1 MSAYSTN
8 RKAHF
13 SYEILD
19 RYETGIELLGYEV
32 KSIRLGKANLDASHV
47 IVRGDEA
54 FVVGLRIEPYQ
65 QVQEALDPIR
75 TRKLLLKKKEIA
87 EIARGHE
94 KERLTIIPL
103 SLYNKGRKIKLEIAL
118 AIGKKSHDKRETL
131 KKRAVDRDLR
141 REYKVR

>member
-54 FVVGLRIEPYQ
+54 
-65 QVQEALDPIR
+65 QEALDPIR

-118 AIGKKSHDKRETL
+118 AKGKKSHDKRETL